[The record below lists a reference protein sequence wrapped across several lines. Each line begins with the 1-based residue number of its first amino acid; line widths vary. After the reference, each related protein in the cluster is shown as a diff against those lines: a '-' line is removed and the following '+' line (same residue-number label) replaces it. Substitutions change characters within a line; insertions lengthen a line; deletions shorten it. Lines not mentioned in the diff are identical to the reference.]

1 MDQPG
6 DRPGREQRDPE
17 VRTPTRAY
25 AMARAGGKD
34 GSTYSRLE
42 ITEASTTKEVM
53 PRPKSTRDGW

>member
-1 MDQPG
+1 MDQAG

-17 VRTPTRAY
+17 VRTPAGAY

-42 ITEASTTKEVM
+42 ITEANTTKEVM